1 MKRKNTSIEI
11 KIRSALFIILTLI
24 LVLSISLVSY
34 AWFKDTFDTPNATT
48 VVTGKMDVSI
58 TAYKQKT
65 VNEGGQTST
74 VWESLE
80 LYDSTPEEGDAP
92 EQDSAL
98 LNTSI
103 HTLDLNDG
111 RDEVYFV
118 VKKTSGSINL
128 DVVLSFIFSSS
139 DAYVSGFAY
148 NLAKIDYNP
157 QIASDLESFL
167 DEETQKEVT
176 IGKPLNSVNNDMI
189 ASSMRKDKTEEYV
202 IFRFTCA
209 HISGDIGSN
218 AYTEKTY
225 PINVKFSVGQIGS
238 LDGEALGNTIRV
250 SSETELRNA
259 LLSYQTNDSIFVMS
273 DITFNTDLVLDHPVK
288 LYVRGKVLKI
298 NGNFNISFAYAGD
311 FLIDTQNSG
320 KIIVAQIG
328 QSGNFVVDIPNAYL
342 SIVGSGNAEAGHGD
356 IYVQNTISISASYT
370 RGINIYRSYIYN
382 TKTASIDDQSTE
394 FKEMYLGSSTLF
406 TVASRTTVG
415 SLIARTGTTLIKVVN
430 SGMIKYANFSGMMLE
445 PQNDVSSPQLIV
457 ENYGTVGDGQN
468 AYSVL
473 LNNNARPCYKD
484 NVIQPSGNYR
494 LINRLGATFTQGQNG
509 VVGGISLGNEGEF
522 IYIETDTETIYVAPV
537 EEGDYTNIVV
547 SYANLYDGDGSEKL
561 DTTLAEVLAWHFNDS
576 LAQDATQ
583 LQDVVKM
590 KVVCYGNKILTEE
603 DYATICSLSALVELD
618 LSECSSTNYTFGSIK
633 GLTELTKIDLPM
645 DTVLPA
651 NAFDGTKIDE
661 VYIPS
666 TYTTFIDKAFAKPTS
681 GEEVLYI
688 HLEAYVL
695 ISELMPTDKD
705 NRYLFV
711 ATESLVDEYRA
722 LTTNDDKGKAIKA
735 RIFMEAQRY
744 GDYFIR
750 FEGDAD
756 IAVATYVGA
765 SFNYTE
771 ESLQLSADKNTSFDF
786 SSFATSIGG
795 NGNKNYNVSA
805 LDAYSFYNKLKTG
818 VQFDLVMNGVYSIGE
833 YALYQASDI
842 SSIMVD
848 SSSLVIGKYA
858 FYNLSNATS
867 IKINVTDSLIIGEN
881 AFENAT
887 SNTALDI
894 NSKTIEIG
902 NKAFIKNTSL
912 KYAYIDG
919 VGTIG
924 DSAFEGQSSLLE
936 VRASG
941 ITKVG
946 QKAFNICPKLFA
958 VVMPSLCEMG
968 LDAMSSCDALRYLE
982 TSIVHTV
989 TNSTAVSQA
998 VLPTY
1003 LQVYKVNTDNL
1014 ALNEYTTI
1022 PNLYYQGAAN
1032 YFYGLKPFDL
1042 RILVSATYQ
1051 ELYNGAASNY
1061 FGDGRSKNSK
1071 FATINTEY
1079 FGEEYYMT
1087 VENGVGVKSEPY
1099 TINLETGECKLADY
1113 AYFYNSEGNIEIL
1126 IYMHADTGESVSY
1139 EEELIVPGSVLI
1151 DGQSFTVTNV
1161 GPYAFG
1167 RNNLY
1172 VEKLTF
1178 GEGILT
1184 LDDYALDFMPRNT
1197 GNDVYH
1203 HYHKMSTV
1211 DLGGIVNVGQY
1222 AFAAIK
1228 TSIATEMSKD
1238 SMRYVTGNSVQTVG
1252 NNAFSNCKG
1261 LTNVT
1266 MPLVQT
1272 LADSVFN
1279 GCSALVTIDMSNV
1292 LTLGNNTFSNCTSLY
1307 SVALPNV
1314 TTMGTTTFSSCT
1326 NLRSAYCPKLK
1337 VCTNPFNS
1345 CTNFVRLD
1353 MGLLAKGSTLVNTN
1367 PSVGRFFFV
1376 HVTEEDVVS
1385 DYILSCGSKL
1395 ETRKLFIPEEYKSMF
1410 DANYGQ
1416 IITYDKGGSMANV
1429 GEYYDPNNPVTIY
1442 DYKVPNFY
1450 YYKNAN
1456 GTVDILDCNV
1466 NAGAKLRSNGDIF
1479 NIPDGNNSF
1488 YDIEEIANCAY
1499 LFVNIEMPA
1508 DELVFPDTIKKLGDY
1523 AFSENYNMDSSSNGN
1538 TGTATNTTKTFGA
1551 VNLSNV
1557 EYLGAFAFFHNEIVH
1572 VKGYAVKTM
1581 GDATFAYNTSL
1592 QMVELPLWESETP
1605 DKLFYSGYHFRYC
1618 SALKLAYIGPRN
1630 NVTRGSSFANSSVS
1644 LIILNDPQG
1653 IAKGNDNIGS
1663 ASVIIKGAK
1672 SDAFKDT
1679 LYPIYP
1685 EILACGEL
1693 ALYGTDDYTIQI
1705 PTMLYSING
1714 DNTASVLKYM
1724 LKTVPETDTYTVPAR
1739 LTPAMQTVD
1748 SVQSAQTFSFLGEN
1762 IGVYDSTDS
1771 ETGRQVTAIDAYAYT
1786 NVSFGTATLNTGKYV
1801 TYIGAYAFANSNV
1814 QGVILQ
1820 SVETV
1825 DNRGFNS
1832 SKIQNLTANN
1842 LKTIGQYAFAACLNL
1857 IHVNLPA
1864 IETIG
1869 DRGFTNNSNTLTI
1882 NLGENLKQL
1891 KNCFHLNNALQEV
1904 IIRAPIYL
1912 KSDGG
1917 AFQNSI
1923 PATAKLYVPTST
1935 VDSYRSD
1942 TSWNAFAD
1950 ENIIGFEKSAQID
1963 GITYFFNVVNGNQAE
1978 ISLIKVD
1985 GNAVLSGTFT
1995 FPSEFVITENEVETT
2010 YSIVKINSAA
2020 YSVFDNYDNVSAF
2033 VLPNNLKVFD
2043 NSAMPSRIT
2052 SLDIS
2057 ENNEYFATEDGVL
2070 YNKDKTMIICWPK
2083 AKPVTDVVIAD
2094 TVKIIAE
2101 NAFLG
2106 NLVIER
2112 ITFNGDVVINT
2123 SAFEGCYSL
2132 SSVTFKSTTPSLLV
2146 GKDIFNGCNASLVIT
2161 VPAGTIENYKKNV
2174 YVDIS
2179 IAEKMVELA

>member
-1 MKRKNTSIEI
+1 MKRNNTSIEI
-11 KIRSALFIILTLI
+11 KIRSALFMILTLI

-34 AWFKDTFDTPNATT
+34 AWFKDTFDTPHPTK
-48 VVTGKMDVSI
+48 VVTGKMDVSL

-65 VNEGGQTST
+65 VNEDGQTST

-80 LYDSTPEEGDAP
+80 LYDSTPEEGPAP
-92 EQDSAL
+92 EQNSAL
-98 LNTSI
+98 LNSSI
-103 HTLDLNDG
+103 YTLDLNAG
-111 RDEVYFV
+111 KDEVYFV
-118 VKKTSGSINL
+118 VKKTAESINL
-128 DVVLSFIFSSS
+128 DVVLSFIFSSE
-139 DAYVSGFAY
+139 DPFVSGFAY
-148 NLAKIDYNP
+148 SLIKIDYNT
-157 QIASDLESFL
+157 QAGGLEEFL
-167 DEETQKEVT
+167 AQETQKPIV
-176 IGKPLNSVNNDMI
+176 IGNPLISVNGDTI
-189 ASSMRKDKTEEYV
+189 ASTMRKDKTEEYV

-209 HISGDIGSN
+209 PVSGDIGSN
-218 AYTEKTY
+218 AYTGKEY
-225 PINVKFSVGQIGS
+225 PINVNFSVGQIGS

-259 LLSYQTNDSIFVMS
+259 LLSYQTDDSIFVMS

-298 NGNFNISFAYAGD
+298 NGNFNISFAYTGD

-356 IYVQNTISISASYT
+356 IYVQNTISMSASYT
-370 RGINIYRSYIYN
+370 RGVNIYRSYIYN
-382 TKTASIDDQSTE
+382 TTTASVDDQSTE
-394 FKEMYLGSSTLF
+394 FKEMYLGNSTMF

-430 SGMIKYANFSGMMLE
+430 SGLIKYANFSGMMLYE
-445 PQNDVSSPQLIV
+445 FNDVLNPQLIV
-457 ENYGTVGDGQN
+457 ENYGTIGDGQN

-473 LNNNARPCYKD
+473 LNNSARPCYD
-484 NVIQPSGNYR
+484 ASGIRSHGNYR
-494 LINRLGATFTQGQNG
+494 LIKRLGATFAEGENG
-509 VVGGISLGNEGEF
+509 VIGGVTNQN
-522 IYIETDTETIYVAPV
+522 IYIETDTDTIYVAPV
-537 EEGDYTNIVV
+537 EEGDYTNIIV
-547 SYANLYDGDGSEKL
+547 SYANIYEGDGSEKL
-561 DTTLAEVLAWHFNDS
+561 DTTLAEVLAWHFKDS
-576 LAQDATQ
+576 LPEDATK

-590 KVVCYGNKILTEE
+590 KVVCYGNKILTQE
-603 DYATICSLSALVELD
+603 DYATIRSLSALVELD
-618 LSECSSTNYTFGSIK
+618 LSECSSTDYTFGSIN

-645 DTVLPA
+645 DTALPA
-651 NAFDGTKIDE
+651 NAFDKTKIDE

-666 TYTTFIDKAFAKPTS
+666 TYTTFNAKAFAKPTT

-688 HLEAYVL
+688 HLETYVL
-695 ISELMPTDKD
+695 IKELMPTDKD

-711 ATESLVDEYRA
+711 STETLVDEYRA
-722 LTTNDDKGKAIKA
+722 LTTDLAIRA

-750 FEGDAD
+750 FEGEAD

-786 SSFATSIGG
+786 SNFATSIGG

-818 VQFDLVMNGVYSIGE
+818 NPFNLAMNGVYSIGE

-842 SSIMVD
+842 ISISID

-858 FYNLSNATS
+858 FYKLNNATS
-867 IKINVTDSLIIGEN
+867 VYINVTDSLIIGEN
-881 AFENAT
+881 AFEDAT
-887 SNTALDI
+887 SSTALDI

-946 QKAFNICPKLFA
+946 QNSFNNCPKLFA
-958 VVMPSLCEMG
+958 VVMPSLCIMG
-968 LDAMSSCDALRYLE
+968 YKAMSSDNALRYVE
-982 TSIVHTV
+982 TSIVHTMTDTTR
-989 TNSTAVSQA
+989 TNDA

-1003 LQVYKVNTDNL
+1003 IEVYKINTDNL
-1014 ALNEYTTI
+1014 ALSEYNLI
-1022 PNLYYQGAAN
+1022 PNL
-1032 YFYGLKPFDL
+1032 FYGGSASYELSAKPL
-1042 RILVSATYQ
+1042 NMRLLVSATYQ
-1051 ELYNGAASNY
+1051 EMYNGATSND
-1061 FGDGRSKNSK
+1061 FGDAYGGKSNK
-1071 FATINTEY
+1071 FAIKNTEY

-1099 TINLETGECKLADY
+1099 TINFETGECKLADY

-1126 IYMHADTGESVSY
+1126 IYMHTDIGESVSY

-1151 DGQSFTVTNV
+1151 DGQSYTVTNV

-1172 VEKLTF
+1172 VDKLTF

-1184 LDDYALDFMPRNT
+1184 LDDYALDFMPRNSS
-1197 GNDVYH
+1197 GYRKNHMMSSVDFGDV
-1203 HYHKMSTV
+1203 
-1211 DLGGIVNVGQY
+1211 
-1222 AFAAIK
+1222 
-1228 TSIATEMSKD
+1228 TSI
-1238 SMRYVTGNSVQTVG
+1238 GI
-1252 NNAFSNCKG
+1252 NAFISHTTILELLN
-1261 LTNVT
+1261 TQNVVSIGT
-1266 MPLVQT
+1266 
-1272 LADSVFN
+1272 
-1279 GCSALVTIDMSNV
+1279 SA
-1292 LTLGNNTFSNCTSLY
+1292 FSGCTSLY

-1314 TTMGTTTFSSCT
+1314 ITMGTTTFSSCT

-1345 CTNFVRLD
+1345 CTNLVRLD
-1353 MGLLAKGSTLVNTN
+1353 MGLLAKGSTITNSN

-1385 DYILSCGSKL
+1385 DYILNCGSKL
-1395 ETRKLFIPEEYKSMF
+1395 ATRKLFIPEEYKSMF
-1410 DANYGQ
+1410 NTDYGQ
-1416 IITYDKGGSMANV
+1416 IVTYDRSGSMANV

-1442 DYKVPNFY
+1442 DYEVPNFF

-1456 GTVDILDCNV
+1456 GTIDILDCNV
-1466 NAGAKLRSNGDIF
+1466 NTGAKLRSNSDIF
-1479 NIPDGNNSF
+1479 NIPNGNGDF

-1508 DELVFPDTIKKLGDY
+1508 DELVFPETIKKLGDY
-1523 AFSENYNMDSSSNGN
+1523 AFSEYRDNDAKGN
-1538 TGTATNTTKTFGA
+1538 LGTSVSTKTFGA

-1572 VKGYAVKTM
+1572 VKGHAVKTM

-1605 DKLFYSGYHFRYC
+1605 DKLYNLGYHFRYC

-1630 NVTRGSSFANSSVS
+1630 NVTRGSSFADCSIS

-1653 IAKGNDNIGS
+1653 IAKGSDNIGS

-1672 SDAFKDT
+1672 STDFSDSGSRV
-1679 LYPIYP
+1679 YPFYP
-1685 EILACGEL
+1685 ETLACGEL
-1693 ALYGTDDYTIQI
+1693 VSYGTEDYTIQI

-1724 LKTVPETDTYTVPAR
+1724 LKTVPEGDTYTLPAR
-1739 LTPAMQTVD
+1739 LTSVMQTVE
-1748 SVQSAQTFSFLGEN
+1748 SVQSAQTFTFLGDT
-1762 IGVYDSTDS
+1762 IGVYDSTDT
-1771 ETGRQVTAIDAYAYT
+1771 ETGLKVTAIGNHAYQSV
-1786 NVSFGTATLNTGKYV
+1786 NFGAATLNTGKYV
-1801 TYIGAYAFANSNV
+1801 TSIGAFAFASANV
-1814 QGVILQ
+1814 IDVVLQ
-1820 SVETV
+1820 SVEIV
-1825 DNRGFNS
+1825 NNRGFTS

-1842 LKTIGQYAFAACLNL
+1842 LKTVDIYAFSGCNSLL
-1857 IHVNLPA
+1857 HINLPA

-1869 DRGFTNNSNTLTI
+1869 DRGFTSSSILTI
-1882 NLGENLKQL
+1882 NLGENLRSL
-1891 KNCFHLNNALQEV
+1891 TNCFHTTTVLQEV
-1904 IIRAPIYL
+1904 IIRAPIYIA
-1912 KSDGG
+1912 SGG

-1935 VDSYRSD
+1935 VDSYRSN

-1963 GITYFFNVVNGNQAE
+1963 GITYFFNVVNGDQAE

-1985 GNAVLSGTFT
+1985 GNTALSGTFT

-2010 YSIVKINSAA
+2010 YSIVKINSAV
-2020 YSVFDNYDNVSAF
+2020 YSVFDNYDNVSDF
-2033 VLPNNLKVFD
+2033 VLPDNLKAFD

-2052 SLDIS
+2052 SLSIS
-2057 ENNEYFATEDGVL
+2057 DTNQYFATEDGVL

-2083 AKPVTDVVIAD
+2083 AKPVVNVVIAD

-2106 NLVIER
+2106 NLVIES

-2132 SSVTFKSTTPSLLV
+2132 SSVTFESANPSLLV

-2161 VPAGTIENYKKNV
+2161 VPAGTLDDYKQNV

-2179 IAEKMVELA
+2179 IAEKMVEQA